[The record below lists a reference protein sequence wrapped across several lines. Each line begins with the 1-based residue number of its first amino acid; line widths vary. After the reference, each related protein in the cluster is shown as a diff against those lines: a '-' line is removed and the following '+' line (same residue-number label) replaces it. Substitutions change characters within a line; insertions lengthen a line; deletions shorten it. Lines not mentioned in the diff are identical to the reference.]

1 MLMEQ
6 FPLKGNQETQDVTST
21 HWGKETTTHT
31 KWSEKL
37 RHNFAINL
45 TTSSA
50 THNGEGTPHSQ
61 LPSEEQRAWAPPLVP
76 QLLCPALSASA
87 FPSLDLNRAPL
98 SSILITGDRIQDKL
112 PQNMTHWHTEGL
124 ELKESEK

>member
-1 MLMEQ
+1 M
-6 FPLKGNQETQDVTST
+6 
-21 HWGKETTTHT
+21 
-31 KWSEKL
+31 
-37 RHNFAINL
+37 
-45 TTSSA
+45 
-50 THNGEGTPHSQ
+50 GTPVCASDCVC
-61 LPSEEQRAWAPPLVP
+61 LWASLCIWGVDARGGVCVRVRVCMCVWLEWAWAPPLVP